1 MLKIIKTRSISRSF
15 LKKNHQSSFLREI
28 IFQAKQ
34 LGVKKKTVK
43 DNLETIT
50 LKKPNDI
57 YLDMYKEFRIKAR
70 EARKSALLAYLEAK
84 KIKNVHMLDIDDSSD
99 NEYEKQL
106 ETTTPNNL
114 EKLQ

>member
-1 MLKIIKTRSISRSF
+1 MDTIQKIENIK
-15 LKKNHQSSFLREI
+15 EPI
-28 IFQAKQ
+28 IN
-34 LGVKKKTVK
+34 LEEYDVVVDNE

-70 EARKSALLAYLEAK
+70 EARKNALLSYLEAK
-84 KIKNVHMLDIDDSSD
+84 KIKNLHMLDIDDSSD

-106 ETTTPNNL
+106 GTTTPNNL